1 MAYIDIPITDEML
14 ETAHATVERVRVN
27 RTVAS
32 PYDTLAGIL
41 GEMAVAEWFLGDWRR
56 HDLVGTK
63 GRPDILDRIEV
74 KTSAYPFRDTLNLLV
89 REDYAAAR
97 RPECY
102 VQVIIDI
109 PAADAK
115 TIDAGTICRIS
126 GWATSDEVAQAPL
139 PVPPGGGVPHD
150 LAGRQGLRCDELMDL
165 RAHGILLTTA

>member
-1 MAYIDIPITDEML
+1 MPYIDIPITDEML
-14 ETAHATVERVRVN
+14 ATAQATVDRVRVN

-41 GEMAVAEWFLGDWRR
+41 GEMAVADWFLGDWHL

-63 GRPDILDRIEV
+63 GRPHILDRIEV
-74 KTSAYPFRDTLNLLV
+74 KTSAFPFRDTLNLLV

-109 PAADAK
+109 PVPNAK
-115 TIDAGTICRIS
+115 TIDAGTTCRIS
-126 GWATSDEVAQAPL
+126 GWATADEVDAAPL
-139 PVPPGGGVPHD
+139 RDFGAKGGGRGGYRCRYIPI
-150 LAGRQGLRCDELMDL
+150 RSLRDMDTFPIA
-165 RAHGILLTTA
+165 RAS